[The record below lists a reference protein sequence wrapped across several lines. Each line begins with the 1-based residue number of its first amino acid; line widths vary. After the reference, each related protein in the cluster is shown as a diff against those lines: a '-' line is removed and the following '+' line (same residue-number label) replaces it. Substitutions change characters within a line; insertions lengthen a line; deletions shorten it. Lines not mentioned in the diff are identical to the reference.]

1 MPSPGSTQSVQDTL
15 ARKTHGEGKHL
26 LRAVTKLADRRE
38 IVASE
43 DIFSQTGIK
52 LVSRG
57 TQLTGKFYDRLV
69 AHKLLKPIEQSLAIA
84 DAMDAAKL
92 ITLVYNEARRVP
104 SLAPMLEQPELLE
117 RLRGVFSQLQIPVPL
132 ALKLSVMQAERP
144 KLFTHSLIVAMLCT
158 VLGIRAA
165 LPLEELQ
172 TLVLAGLFHDVGE
185 LCLDPALLAPGHR
198 VDSDGRRY
206 LHTHPITGFL
216 MLRGFAELPPNTST
230 VVLRHHE
237 RLDGSGYPYGLLG
250 SRIDRVSPYLAVAEF
265 AASLLERN
273 GADKRINIKL
283 RLNLKKLDAKA
294 VGILC
299 GLFGDSVAT
308 AEDLPDGLV
317 LAVRLSQVGKL
328 FEDWNSFRS
337 TLSPAVIESISYFD
351 GCLEDMRMM
360 VLESGFDQY
369 QLSELLPED
378 ECDGFEILQELTV
391 LLDEISWQY
400 KELIQ
405 ALERKLSDQGWSLPA
420 SRRAD
425 FNLWLAQVHH
435 FVS

>member
-1 MPSPGSTQSVQDTL
+1 MHDTL
-15 ARKTHGEGKHL
+15 ARTTLGEGKHL

-38 IVASE
+38 IVAIE

-57 TQLTGKFYDRLV
+57 TPLTGKFYDRLI
-69 AHKLLKPIEQSLAIA
+69 AHKLLKPIEQSLALT
-84 DAMDAAKL
+84 DAMDEAKL
-92 ITLVYNEARRVP
+92 LALVYEEARRVP

-117 RLRGVFSQLQIPVPL
+117 RLRGFFNQLTIPAPL
-132 ALKLSVMQAERP
+132 ALKLSVMQEERP

-172 TLVLAGLFHDVGE
+172 TLALAGVFHDVGE

-206 LHTHPITGFL
+206 LLTHPITSFL
-216 MLRGFAELPPNTST
+216 MLRGFSEFPPNTAT
-230 VVLRHHE
+230 AVLRHHE
-237 RLDGSGYPYGLLG
+237 RLDGSGYPYGLPG
-250 SRIDRVSPYLAVAEF
+250 SQIDRVSRYLAVAEF

-273 GADKRINIKL
+273 GADNRINMKL
-283 RLNLKKLDAKA
+283 RLNLKKLDARA

-299 GLFGDSVAT
+299 SLFGESEVA
-308 AEDLPDGLV
+308 ALSLPDIPALE
-317 LAVRLSQVGKL
+317 ARLSQVGKL
-328 FEDWNSFRS
+328 FEDWNTFRR
-337 TLSPAVIESISYFD
+337 TLSPAVIEGISYFD
-351 GCLEDMRMM
+351 SRLEGMRMM
-360 VLESGFDQY
+360 VLEPGFDPY
-369 QLSELLPED
+369 RLSDLLPED
-378 ECDGFEILQELTV
+378 GSDWFEIHQELTV
-391 LLDEISWQY
+391 LLDEISWQF

-425 FNLWLAQVHH
+425 FNLWLAQVHQ